1 MMNHLAVEQITK
13 TFQNFTALKDIS
25 FSIEKGEFICLLG
38 PSGCGKTT
46 LLRILAGLEMP
57 NAGGVLMN
65 GRDMTHLPPAER
77 NFGIVFQ
84 SYALFPNLTA
94 AQNVAYGLN
103 PKQFSKKQRKATAL
117 ENLKLV
123 NLEQMADRYPAQL
136 SGGQQQRVALARA
149 LAMNPEFLLLDEP
162 LSALD
167 AQVRLQLRNEIKRLQ
182 KQLGITTVMVT
193 HDQEEALSMADRMI
207 VMNNALIEQAGTPQ
221 EIYDRPHSPFVADFI
236 GAVNF
241 VGDQL
246 IPNGEKQDV
255 AVRPEHVTIHTHP
268 SASSLPTRVENLE
281 YRGSSYRVVLR
292 QTTKDNVLYADIDTD
307 TFKQQP
313 LAVGEV
319 VYAEL
324 QEDKVIFFHG
334 QPEPITTKQP
344 VLT

>member
-1 MMNHLAVEQITK
+1 MMKHLAVEQITK
-13 TFQNFTALKDIS
+13 TFQDFTALKDIS

-46 LLRILAGLEMP
+46 LLRILAGLERP
-57 NAGGVLMN
+57 NKGSVLMN

-103 PKQFSKKQRKATAL
+103 PKQFSKRERKEKAL
-117 ENLKLV
+117 NNLTLV
-123 NLEQMADRYPAQL
+123 NLENMADRYPAQL

-167 AQVRLQLRNEIKRLQ
+167 AQVRIQLRNEIKRLQ
-182 KQLGITTVMVT
+182 KQVGITTVMVT

-207 VMNNALIEQAGTPQ
+207 VMNNAKVEQAGTPQ
-221 EIYDRPHSPFVADFI
+221 DIYDRPSSPFVADFI
-236 GAVNF
+236 GTINF

-246 IPNGEKQDV
+246 IPNGAKEDI
-255 AVRPEHVTIHTHP
+255 AVRPEHVTVHP
-268 SASSLPTRVENLE
+268 LPADSTLPTRVESLE
-281 YRGSSYRVVLR
+281 YRGSSYRVVLK
-292 QTTKDNVLYADIDTD
+292 QTTRDHVLYSDIDTD
-307 TFKQQP
+307 TFKKQP
-313 LAVGEV
+313 ITVGEV

-334 QPEPITTKQP
+334 RPEPITTKQP